1 MNSPVAQ
8 LVTFVFKVVTVHMR
22 GEWNY
27 AARDY
32 GEELLQKITFFT
44 IVVGIGELQW
54 LFAENL
60 VILLNV
66 S

>member
-22 GEWNY
+22 GEWNF

-32 GEELLQKITFFT
+32 GEELFQITLFSF
-44 IVVGIGELQW
+44 IFGGIGELQW